1 MEYLLIS
8 FRSRA
13 STVKISNLLTK
24 SGISNEIINT
34 PKEAQIGCGLSI
46 KISKN
51 AFKFAKQIL
60 STTKEAQ
67 NALFFS
73 VKTIAGKRFVKN
85 I

>member
-8 FRSRA
+8 FRSR
-13 STVKISNLLTK
+13 STTVKISDFFSRNGLL
-24 SGISNEIINT
+24 NEIVNT

-46 KISKN
+46 KISKT
-51 AFKFAKQIL
+51 ALYRARQLL
-60 STTKEAQ
+60 STMKESK